1 MLYIGIVIFFLLIL
15 QKVTLRPNF
24 DNLSNWFYLY
34 KNREAPEYGCVKTSN
49 LRALKY
55 VYNTSD

>member
-1 MLYIGIVIFFLLIL
+1 MIYIGKVILFLLIL
-15 QKVTLRPNF
+15 QKVTLRPNLG
-24 DNLSNWFYLY
+24 NPSNWFYLC
-34 KNREAPEYGCVKTSN
+34 KNQETPEYGCVNTSN

>member
-15 QKVTLRPNF
+15 QKVTVRPNF
-24 DNLSNWFYLY
+24 GNKSNWFYLY
-34 KNREAPEYGCVKTSN
+34 KNQETTEYGCVNTSN